1 MGSSSLPLIWSF
13 STLRSLSFRSLSNC
27 RNWLYGRD
35 CTTGRSIN
43 KNCIRVSTTNATA
56 KKDRFH

>member
-1 MGSSSLPLIWSF
+1 MPLIWSF